1 MPHHLRVDDEIELI
15 HIQTPDEVLRWRAG
29 FTGAYQ
35 TIFSDEPYYER
46 IYPVEA
52 EGVWKR
58 LTSIPENT
66 TLLAVRNGSQV
77 VAFGIGIPLRGKADV
92 ARQLAGLVPVAHAY
106 YFAELGVLH
115 DYRGMA
121 LGRLLVQE
129 RLNLIDRSTYN
140 QVILRVGAARTASYE
155 MYRSMGFEDMGVY
168 MEVQAM
174 RIDGRVTS
182 DRRLFMSCV
191 ISQIQHKS

>member
-15 HIQTPDEVLRWRAG
+15 HIQTPEEVQRWRAG

-35 TIFSDEPYYER
+35 TIFSDEPYFER
-46 IYPVEA
+46 IFPSEA
-52 EGVWKR
+52 EGVWLR
-58 LTSIPENT
+58 LTGIPGNI

-77 VAFGIGIPLRGKADV
+77 VAFGIGIPLKAKADV
-92 ARQLAGLVPVAHAY
+92 SRQLAGLIPVAHAF

-115 DYRGMA
+115 DYRAHG

-129 RLNLIDRSTYN
+129 RLALIDRATYS
-140 QVILRVGAARTASYE
+140 QVIMRVGASRTASYE

-168 MEVQAM
+168 MEVKAM

-182 DRRLFMSCV
+182 DRRLFMSCM
-191 ISQIQHKS
+191 ISQIQHK

>member
-1 MPHHLRVDDEIELI
+1 MPHHMRVDDEIELI
-15 HIQTPDEVLRWRAG
+15 HIRTPEEVQRWRAG

-58 LTSIPENT
+58 LTGIPENI

-77 VAFGIGIPLRGKADV
+77 VSFGIAIPLRGKADV
-92 ARQLAGLVPVAHAY
+92 ARQLAGLVPVNHAF

-115 DYRGMA
+115 DYRAKG

-129 RLNLIDRSTYN
+129 RLKLIDSSTYN
-140 QVILRVGAARTASYE
+140 QVILRVGASRTASYE

-191 ISQIQHKS
+191 ISQIQQK